1 MEGELTVYLL
11 IAAPALDILLA
22 ETDAALGITGRC
34 VVLRAAC
41 IAATGLAAVLSEL
54 VEVVAATIALVASHA
69 RLALA
74 LALAVALQRTGADRI
89 AATVDTEGIVAH
101 VEVLLATFAVGAVT
115 IVPTVQAV
123 TTVTGQIEQVRVEVT
138 FVSEAV
144 AVAS

>member
-1 MEGELTVYLL
+1 MYLL

-22 ETDAALGITGRC
+22 EADATLGITGGC

-54 VEVVAATIALVASHA
+54 VEVVAASIALVASHSG
-69 RLALA
+69 LALA

-89 AATVDTEGIVAH
+89 AATVDAEGIVAH

-123 TTVTGQIEQVRVEVT
+123 TTMSSQIEQV
-138 FVSEAV
+138 
-144 AVAS
+144 